1 MENIEKQCRT
11 MKKAQP
17 IHKKHQQVT
26 IPSRGGVIYPTMAF
40 LENYQSMPGMKKYSG
55 VLPQACINC
64 SVTPLPSDR
73 ALIVEWN
80 QKLLPRR
87 LILVEMG

>member
-1 MENIEKQCRT
+1 
-11 MKKAQP
+11 
-17 IHKKHQQVT
+17 
-26 IPSRGGVIYPTMAF
+26 
-40 LENYQSMPGMKKYSG
+40 MPGMKKYSG

-87 LILVEMG
+87 LILVEMGRFETN